1 MGLGLGTG
9 RHGMGHI
16 TDECNPSVC
25 AGIVDLVRV
34 RGGVGVGVGVGVRVS
49 GCSGIVE
56 TCRSTQ
62 EARLPTCS
70 VELSKQLV
78 L

>member
-1 MGLGLGTG
+1 MGTG

-34 RGGVGVGVGVGVRVS
+34 RGGVRGGFGFGFGFGVRVS
-49 GCSGIVE
+49 GCSGIVDLQVHPGG
-56 TCRSTQ
+56 TPADLFS
-62 EARLPTCS
+62 
-70 VELSKQLV
+70 
-78 L
+78 

>member
-1 MGLGLGTG
+1 MGTG

-34 RGGVGVGVGVGVRVS
+34 RVRVGVGVGVGVGVRVS
-49 GCSGIVE
+49 GCSGIVDLQVHPGG
-56 TCRSTQ
+56 TPADLFS
-62 EARLPTCS
+62 
-70 VELSKQLV
+70 
-78 L
+78 

>member
-1 MGLGLGTG
+1 MGLGLGLGLGTG

-34 RGGVGVGVGVGVRVS
+34 RGGVGVEVGVGVRVS
-49 GCSGIVE
+49 GCSGIVDLQVHPGG
-56 TCRSTQ
+56 TPADLFS
-62 EARLPTCS
+62 
-70 VELSKQLV
+70 
-78 L
+78 

>member
-1 MGLGLGTG
+1 MGLGTG

-34 RGGVGVGVGVGVRVS
+34 RVGVGVGVGVGVRVS
-49 GCSGIVE
+49 GCSGIVD
-56 TCRSTQ
+56 
-62 EARLPTCS
+62 L
-70 VELSKQLV
+70 
-78 L
+78 